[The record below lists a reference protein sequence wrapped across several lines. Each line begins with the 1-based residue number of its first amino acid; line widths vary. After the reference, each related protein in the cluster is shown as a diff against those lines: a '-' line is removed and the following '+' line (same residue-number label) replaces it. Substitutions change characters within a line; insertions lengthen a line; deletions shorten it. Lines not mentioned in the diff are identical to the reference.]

1 MQKTSSA
8 AYADSKPHY
17 ELLDGLRGVAALLVI
32 WYHVFEGFAFAG
44 GGLITT
50 INHGYL
56 AVDFFFMLSGFVI
69 AYAYDDRWRKGTL
82 TLKGFFKRRL
92 IRLHPMVLMGAL
104 VGLASYLA
112 QGGVKWDGT
121 EVSLGWTLAA
131 LLCAMLFIPAWPGA
145 RMDVRGNGEM
155 FPLNG
160 PAWSLFFEYIGNV
173 LYALVVRRL
182 SGKAL
187 AVLTAV
193 LGVALAW
200 FTTQD
205 AAGYGMFGVGWTLD
219 GANFWGGLIRMMF
232 PFTMGM
238 LIQRYFR
245 PARIRG
251 AFWICSAMLVAV
263 FHVPYIPGCEA
274 VCLNGVYEAACILF
288 VFPVL
293 IRVGASGIT
302 TDHFSTRTCKFLGDI
317 SYPLYITH
325 YPLMYFFYAWLI
337 RTGQYTLAETWPVAV
352 TVCLCCILLS
362 YICLKC
368 YDEPV
373 RKWLAK
379 RFG

>member
-155 FPLNG
+155 FPLNS

-173 LYALVVRRL
+173 LYAVVRRL

-205 AAGYGMFGVGWTLD
+205 AAGYGMFGVGRTLD

-251 AFWICSAMLVAV
+251 AFWICSAI
-263 FHVPYIPGCEA
+263 FGGRVPRALHPRLRGRLPERCLRGGVHPLRLPRPHPGGGIGHHDRPLLYPHLQVLGRHILPPLHHA
-274 VCLNGVYEAACILF
+274 LSADVLLLRLAHPHRAIHLGRDLAGGRDGVLM
-288 VFPVL
+288 
-293 IRVGASGIT
+293 
-302 TDHFSTRTCKFLGDI
+302 
-317 SYPLYITH
+317 LYIIVLH
-325 YPLMYFFYAWLI
+325 LPEML
-337 RTGQYTLAETWPVAV
+337 R
-352 TVCLCCILLS
+352 
-362 YICLKC
+362 
-368 YDEPV
+368 
-373 RKWLAK
+373 
-379 RFG
+379 